1 MKWPIPLWNYSINCN
16 LEHLSTSGPWAFKKI
31 WNWNLKIS
39 KKLAGIFSLPQSSS
53 HNEWI
58 SSLLWKSNMSLNYTS
73 TYIHIYIYLV
83 LNSDP
88 KEIHRGK
95 KHWNGNPKDKIQT
108 YCLTIALWTLAISK
122 AAGFRSCQLCPEGPI
137 HTQNHSNI
145 RVKHEYN
152 IHY

>member
-1 MKWPIPLWNYSINCN
+1 MTHTFMKLFNQLQFRTSIYFRPLSLQKKSEIEIWRFQKNWLVYSHFLSPPHIMNGFFPFYGEAIC
-16 LEHLSTSGPWAFKKI
+16 LSTI
-31 WNWNLKIS
+31 H
-39 KKLAGIFSLPQSSS
+39 LP
-53 HNEWI
+53 
-58 SSLLWKSNMSLNYTS
+58 
-73 TYIHIYIYLV
+73 TYIYIYLV

-145 RVKHEYN
+145 RVKHE
-152 IHY
+152 

>member
-1 MKWPIPLWNYSINCN
+1 MDFFPFMEKQYVSQLYI
-16 LEHLSTSGPWAFKKI
+16 
-31 WNWNLKIS
+31 
-39 KKLAGIFSLPQSSS
+39 
-53 HNEWI
+53 
-58 SSLLWKSNMSLNYTS
+58 
-73 TYIHIYIYLV
+73 YIHTYIYL

-152 IHY
+152 IYN